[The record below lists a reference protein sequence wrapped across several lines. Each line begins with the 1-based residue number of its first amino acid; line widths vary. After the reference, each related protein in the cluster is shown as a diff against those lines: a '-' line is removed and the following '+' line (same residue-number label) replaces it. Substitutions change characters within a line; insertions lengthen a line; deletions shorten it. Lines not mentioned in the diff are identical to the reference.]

1 MVACPSGSCVSL
13 KVNVDDGSDYLI
25 PGQYVQVRPADGTY
39 SIYIDFVFYILCPI
53 CGERDDIYLYK
64 QEKQMMF

>member
-1 MVACPSGSCVSL
+1 MSL

-39 SIYIDFVFYILCPI
+39 LRFCVHILWLYT
-53 CGERDDIYLYK
+53 ERDVDMRGDDI
-64 QEKQMMF
+64 

>member
-1 MVACPSGSCVSL
+1 MFLSSLSLSSSSIDPIWSTATVDSNMVACPSGSCVSL

-39 SIYIDFVFYILCPI
+39 SI
-53 CGERDDIYLYK
+53 
-64 QEKQMMF
+64 

>member
-25 PGQYVQVRPADGTY
+25 PGQYVQVRPADGT
-39 SIYIDFVFYILCPI
+39 SLVDFVFTSCVHNL
-53 CGERDDIYLYK
+53 LYNIGAR
-64 QEKQMMF
+64 EI

>member
-39 SIYIDFVFYILCPI
+39 SI
-53 CGERDDIYLYK
+53 
-64 QEKQMMF
+64 